1 MVLMTIVSLTLKVH
15 QYRFENL
22 SISLYFMKKYAEDFT
37 LKHHLLF
44 EICAYEIC
52 EKLVYKHSDTIEY
65 VKN

>member
-1 MVLMTIVSLTLKVH
+1 MTTVSLTLKVH

>member
-1 MVLMTIVSLTLKVH
+1 MTIVSLTLKVH